1 MITLAIVFVLL
12 ALISLSLPFL
22 LDLNRYRDQYLPIL
36 EQVLHRKI
44 EVEDVQMM
52 LFPKLGAQLRNV
64 VIADDPA
71 FSSTPFLTVPSVR
84 VAVQWRPLLQRRI
97 QVESVLI
104 EGPVVQVIRSKNG
117 DLNTATIG
125 KTPSS
130 GTPASEKAE
139 SKNSVSPLVGVLAV
153 KQFSMTGGTL
163 QFEDRTHQPP
173 KAYQIENL
181 ELTTESVAIGQ
192 TAGVRAT
199 GMLLPYQMPFEVK
212 GRLGPLQANLD
223 IPELDIEG
231 QVGNVVVTAQGEII
245 DGRLSVDV
253 QIPKASTDDVP
264 IELGLENPIGLTQLQ
279 AHFIVPM
286 FPKKSLPHPVGVTID
301 PLRVNLHFGNSTIH
315 LSGKGT
321 PSLFSLVGDSPSL
334 FSQDLPVSLPVQQ
347 PFSLEQLQFE
357 VEIQEAKLNLQS
369 FKAKVF
375 DGALMAKGM
384 LDRTRSPL
392 TFSTQGT
399 YTDFSVKS
407 LVNVLRPSSLSITGV
422 GGLEWKVS
430 GVVAPA
436 KMPELDGPIHLII
449 RNGEVI
455 GFDLVK
461 AVEEALQMSGLLGES
476 TGVTQFSLID
486 ARTELEKDGLAIS
499 ALTANAPTFS
509 LRSAGKL
516 DWDQSVKLQGTLA
529 VPPSIADKIIPRF
542 PMANLVRQ
550 EGQLVL
556 PFVIQG
562 TVQDPVFRLDIRSL
576 GKQVKKKVEERLEKV
591 LKGDE
596 QELQKLL
603 KEGKDLLKQ
612 FFRK

>member
-1 MITLAIVFVLL
+1 MIALAIVVVLL
-12 ALISLSLPFL
+12 VLIVFSLPFL

-44 EVEDVQMM
+44 EVEDVR
-52 LFPKLGAQLRNV
+52 LTFFPKLGAQLRNV
-64 VIADDPA
+64 VIADDPG

-125 KTPSS
+125 KNPFS
-130 GTPASEKAE
+130 GAPASEKAE
-139 SKNSVSPLVGVLAV
+139 SKNLVSPLLGVLAV

-163 QFEDRTHQPP
+163 QYEDRTHQPP
-173 KAYQIENL
+173 NAYQIENL

-199 GMLLPYQMPFEVK
+199 GMLLPYQMPFDVK

-231 QVGNVVVTAQGEII
+231 HVGNVVVTAQGKILE
-245 DGRLSVDV
+245 GRLTVDV

-264 IELGLENPIGLTQLQ
+264 IELGL
-279 AHFIVPM
+279 H
-286 FPKKSLPHPVGVTID
+286 KPVGFTKLHMHLVAPLFSKQSQPFSSSLTID
-301 PLRVNLHFGNSTIH
+301 PFLVTLHFGNSTLH
-315 LSGKGT
+315 VSGKGT
-321 PSLFSLVGDSPSL
+321 PSQFYLVGHSPSL
-334 FSQDLPVSLPVQQ
+334 SSHDLPVALPVQQ
-347 PFSLEQLQFE
+347 PFSFEQLRLE
-357 VEIQEAKLNLQS
+357 AEIQGAKFTLRS

-375 DGALMAKGM
+375 DGTLIAKGV
-384 LDRTRSPL
+384 LDRTRLPF
-392 TFSTQGT
+392 TFSSQGT
-399 YTDFSVKS
+399 FKDFFVEP
-407 LVNVLRPSSLSITGV
+407 LVNVIRSSSLSITGV
-422 GGLEWKVS
+422 GELEWKVS
-430 GVVAPA
+430 GVVASS
-436 KMPELDGPIHLII
+436 KMPELDGPAHLII
-449 RNGEVI
+449 RNGAI
-455 GFDLVK
+455 MGFDFVK
-461 AVEEALQMSGLLGES
+461 AIEEALQMSGVLGES

-486 ARTELEKDGLAIS
+486 ARIELEKDGLAIS

-591 LKGDE
+591 LKGDK

-612 FFRK
+612 FFQK